1 MLNGLIPVRL
11 INDYLKSISHDE
23 NKFSNLEK
31 KVIITNINKQ
41 WFMSVK
47 WWHWNGS
54 IAGSIDVAGTKYNGK
69 GGDNIPFNGPWR

>member
-41 WFMSVK
+41 
-47 WWHWNGS
+47 
-54 IAGSIDVAGTKYNGK
+54 
-69 GGDNIPFNGPWR
+69 